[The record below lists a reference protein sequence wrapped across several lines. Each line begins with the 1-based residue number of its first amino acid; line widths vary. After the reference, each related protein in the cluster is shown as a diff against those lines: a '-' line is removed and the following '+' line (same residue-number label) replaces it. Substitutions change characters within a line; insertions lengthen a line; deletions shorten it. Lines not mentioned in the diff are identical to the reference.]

1 MSVGYKLWFPCNEYL
16 KLEII
21 KLVSFAI
28 AICNN
33 IIPNRKSFQLDTP
46 TMPNQKRYLREQN
59 SRGNTLFNLQLS
71 KTEIGDIDD
80 LVHLAQYTMS
90 DSSGGA

>member
-1 MSVGYKLWFPCNEYL
+1 M
-16 KLEII
+16 
-21 KLVSFAI
+21 
-28 AICNN
+28 
-33 IIPNRKSFQLDTP
+33 
-46 TMPNQKRYLREQN
+46 
-59 SRGNTLFNLQLS
+59 LQLS